1 MFNKKPRRNFRQ
13 RKGKSSDDDEQKS
26 GEDDG
31 SKTQATASSI
41 KPVKLPQNR
50 GISCSSKRE
59 AKSPKS
65 DSSGAEDAVE
75 YGTSGPFVGTRP
87 PNSKEDKDGR
97 KKKGNVLSFSNEKE
111 GSEFKLKKS
120 SDKAVVFQARRK
132 EASPAK
138 TSRPTARKDVTVVV
152 SQNERSG
159 EELSSESDGE
169 GGAKS
174 STSSSASSMSSTS
187 SKSSTQKH
195 KPVVIPDARRI
206 QAARRQRQAA
216 RAQKDYISLGRDG
229 ESSPRTPDQDLE
241 ERTDED
247 YDDDDEPDDHE
258 RRIEFAPRSKTIRE
272 RIAEKM
278 GGSGASESDDQ
289 ESEDNNLWEE
299 QQIGKGVKRHPGEQS
314 PSGSEGSGSVRSSSS
329 RRKQRVNIPECL
341 PLISLS
347 VVKKRITG
355 KLCDLREVHRAHEA
369 DLRRMEVDMD
379 SSRTSLENLESGS
392 SDRQLQFYRDTNT
405 YIQNLVECL
414 REKVVEINSVEVDM
428 HTLLSDQA
436 EVLLSRRREAI
447 LQESSCLQQLSYAT
461 DPQREGDTGESGN
474 EETNKSESGEPGEG
488 GYGSLTADSEPSPE
502 EEAELQRAREE
513 ILSRSQDV
521 FCDVQEDFWEVKKV
535 LSRFNE
541 WRVAFSESYHSAYI
555 SLCLP
560 KLLNPLIRH
569 QLLGWNPLQAAG
581 EDFEALPWFSA
592 VETFCHGLG
601 YQEADHT
608 DRKTLPAIIEKTLL
622 PKIQG
627 FVELVWDP
635 LSSRQSLCL
644 SELCHRL
651 EDDYSLF
658 EGEQSKPVKA
668 FVEAVSGRLRSSVDD
683 DIFIPLYPKKFL
695 DDKSS
700 PQRRFRDQQF
710 WTAVK
715 LLGNVGQWD
724 GLISEHVLMELMLDK
739 LLNRYLMMTL
749 LNETHSH
756 DSVHTC
762 KKVSSYFPLAEQV
775 AVCFPK
781 SWFKDLSSCPSQL
794 KSFSD
799 HLLQTAH
806 SVCKQQPDHPN
817 TRAVVSEVLT
827 VLGSIQAWDKV
838 ETISNKYHYKDLVDT
853 LKLS

>member
-13 RKGKSSDDDEQKS
+13 RKGKSSDEDEQKS
-26 GEDDG
+26 GEGDG
-31 SKTQATASSI
+31 SQIQATASSI
-41 KPVKLPQNR
+41 KPSKLPQNR

-59 AKSPKS
+59 AMPPNS

-75 YGTSGPFVGTRP
+75 YGTSGPFVGTNLP
-87 PNSKEDKDGR
+87 HSKEDKDGR

-132 EASPAK
+132 EASPVK
-138 TSRPTARKDVTVVV
+138 TSRPTARKDVTVVA
-152 SQNERSG
+152 SPRERSDSDVSG
-159 EELSSESDGE
+159 EELSPESDGE

-174 STSSSASSMSSTS
+174 TTSSSASSMSSRSSRS
-187 SKSSTQKH
+187 SKSSTQKQ

-241 ERTDED
+241 EHTEE
-247 YDDDDEPDDHE
+247 DDDDEPDDHE
-258 RRIEFAPRSKTIRE
+258 RRIEFAPQSKTIRE

-278 GGSGASESDDQ
+278 GGSDSGASESDEQ
-289 ESEDNNLWEE
+289 EREDDNLWQE

-314 PSGSEGSGSVRSSSS
+314 PSGSEGSGSVRSGSS
-329 RRKQRVNIPECL
+329 RRKQRVNIPECM
-341 PLISLS
+341 PPVSLS
-347 VVKKRITG
+347 IVKKRITG

-392 SDRQLQFYRDTNT
+392 SDRQLRFYRATNA

-447 LQESSCLQQLSYAT
+447 RQESSRLQQLSYAT
-461 DPQREGDTGESGN
+461 DPQGEGDSGESVN
-474 EETNKSESGEPGEG
+474 EKPSKSESGEPGEED
-488 GYGSLTADSEPSPE
+488 YGSLPADSEPSPE
-502 EEAELQRAREE
+502 EEAELQRERAE

-535 LSRFNE
+535 LSRFSE
-541 WRVAFSESYHSAYI
+541 WREAFSESYHSAYI

-569 QLLGWNPLQAAG
+569 QLLGWSPLQAAG

-601 YQEADHT
+601 YQEAEHT

-635 LSSRQSLCL
+635 LSSRQSVCL
-644 SELCHRL
+644 SELCCRL
-651 EDDYSLF
+651 QDDYSLF

-668 FVEAVSGRLRSSVDD
+668 FVEAVSGRLRSSVDAD
-683 DIFIPLYPKKFL
+683 VFIPLYPKKFL
-695 DDKSS
+695 DDRSS

-724 GLISEHVLMELMLDK
+724 GLISEHVLKELMLDK

-756 DSVHTC
+756 DSVHKC
-762 KKVSSYFPLAEQV
+762 KKV

-781 SWFKDLSSCPSQL
+781 SWFKDVSSCPSQL

-817 TRAVVSEVLT
+817 TRAVVSDLLT

-838 ETISNKYHYKDLVDT
+838 ETISDKYHYKDLVDT
-853 LKLS
+853 LNLS

>member
-13 RKGKSSDDDEQKS
+13 RKGQSSDEDEQQKS

-59 AKSPKS
+59 AMSPKS

-75 YGTSGPFVGTRP
+75 YGTSGPIVGTRP

-138 TSRPTARKDVTVVV
+138 TSRPTARKDVNVVG
-152 SQNERSG
+152 SQKERSGSNVSG

-174 STSSSASSMSSTS
+174 TTSSSASSMSSTS
-187 SKSSTQKH
+187 SKSSTQKQ
-195 KPVVIPDARRI
+195 KPVEIPDARRI

-247 YDDDDEPDDHE
+247 YDDDEPDDHE

-272 RIAEKM
+272 RIAEKI

-341 PLISLS
+341 PPISLS

-355 KLCDLREVHRAHEA
+355 KLYDLREVHRAHEA

-379 SSRTSLENLESGS
+379 SSRTSLENLENSS

-414 REKVVEINSVEVDM
+414 GEKVVEINSVEVDM

-447 LQESSCLQQLSYAT
+447 RQESSRLQQLS
-461 DPQREGDTGESGN
+461 S
-474 EETNKSESGEPGEG
+474 
-488 GYGSLTADSEPSPE
+488 
-502 EEAELQRAREE
+502 E

-601 YQEADHT
+601 YQEAEHT

-651 EDDYSLF
+651 QDDYSLF

-683 DIFIPLYPKKFL
+683 DVFIPLYPKKFL

-715 LLGNVGQWD
+715 LLGNIGQWD
-724 GLISEHVLMELMLDK
+724 GLISEHVLKELMLDK
-739 LLNRYLMMTL
+739 LLNRYLMMPL

-762 KKVSSYFPLAEQV
+762 KKV

-781 SWFKDLSSCPSQL
+781 SWFKDVSSCPSQL

-817 TRAVVSEVLT
+817 TRSVVSDVLT

-838 ETISNKYHYKDLVDT
+838 ETISDKYHYKDLVDT
-853 LKLS
+853 LNLS

>member
-1 MFNKKPRRNFRQ
+1 MGLVGLSLALIRL
-13 RKGKSSDDDEQKS
+13 
-26 GEDDG
+26 
-31 SKTQATASSI
+31 T
-41 KPVKLPQNR
+41 VKR
-50 GISCSSKRE
+50 
-59 AKSPKS
+59 
-65 DSSGAEDAVE
+65 
-75 YGTSGPFVGTRP
+75 TRM
-87 PNSKEDKDGR
+87 DGR
-97 KKKGNVLSFSNEKE
+97 RKETCSASLMRKKE

-132 EASPAK
+132 EASPVK
-138 TSRPTARKDVTVVV
+138 TSRPTARKDVTVVA
-152 SQNERSG
+152 SPRERSDSDVSG
-159 EELSSESDGE
+159 EELSPESDGE

-174 STSSSASSMSSTS
+174 TTSSSASSMSSRS
-187 SKSSTQKH
+187 SKSSTQKQ

-241 ERTDED
+241 EHTEED
-247 YDDDDEPDDHE
+247 DDDDEPDDHE

-278 GGSGASESDDQ
+278 GGSDSGASESDEQ
-289 ESEDNNLWEE
+289 EREDNNLWQE

-314 PSGSEGSGSVRSSSS
+314 PSGSEGSGSVRSGSS
-329 RRKQRVNIPECL
+329 RRKQRVNIPECM
-341 PLISLS
+341 PPVSLS
-347 VVKKRITG
+347 MVKKRITG

-392 SDRQLQFYRDTNT
+392 SDRQLRFYRATNA

-447 LQESSCLQQLSYAT
+447 RQESSRLQQLSYAT
-461 DPQREGDTGESGN
+461 DPQSEGDSGESVN
-474 EETNKSESGEPGEG
+474 EKPSKSESGEPGEED
-488 GYGSLTADSEPSPE
+488 YGSLPADSEPSPE
-502 EEAELQRAREE
+502 EEAELQRERAE

-535 LSRFNE
+535 LSRFSE
-541 WRVAFSESYHSAYI
+541 WREAFSESYHSAYI

-569 QLLGWNPLQAAG
+569 QLLGWSPLQAAG

-601 YQEADHT
+601 YQEAEHT

-635 LSSRQSLCL
+635 LSSRQSVCL
-644 SELCHRL
+644 SELCCRL
-651 EDDYSLF
+651 QDDYSLF
-658 EGEQSKPVKA
+658 EGEQSKPVKR
-668 FVEAVSGRLRSSVDD
+668 RL
-683 DIFIPLYPKKFL
+683 
-695 DDKSS
+695 
-700 PQRRFRDQQF
+700 
-710 WTAVK
+710 
-715 LLGNVGQWD
+715 
-724 GLISEHVLMELMLDK
+724 
-739 LLNRYLMMTL
+739 
-749 LNETHSH
+749 
-756 DSVHTC
+756 
-762 KKVSSYFPLAEQV
+762 
-775 AVCFPK
+775 
-781 SWFKDLSSCPSQL
+781 L
-794 KSFSD
+794 K
-799 HLLQTAH
+799 Q
-806 SVCKQQPDHPN
+806 
-817 TRAVVSEVLT
+817 
-827 VLGSIQAWDKV
+827 
-838 ETISNKYHYKDLVDT
+838 
-853 LKLS
+853 

>member
-13 RKGKSSDDDEQKS
+13 RKGKSSDEDEQKS

-41 KPVKLPQNR
+41 KPAKSAQNR
-50 GISCSSKRE
+50 GISCSSKPE
-59 AKSPKS
+59 AMSPKS

-75 YGTSGPFVGTRP
+75 DGTRP
-87 PNSKEDKDGR
+87 PSSKEDRVGR

-138 TSRPTARKDVTVVV
+138 TSRPTARKDVTVVA
-152 SQNERSG
+152 SRKERSGSNVSG

-174 STSSSASSMSSTS
+174 TTSSSASSMSSRS
-187 SKSSTQKH
+187 SKSSTQKQ

-206 QAARRQRQAA
+206 QRQVA

-247 YDDDDEPDDHE
+247 YDDDDDPDDHE

-278 GGSGASESDDQ
+278 GSGSGTSESDDQ

-314 PSGSEGSGSVRSSSS
+314 PSGSEGRGSVRSSSS
-329 RRKQRVNIPECL
+329 SWKQRVNIPECL
-341 PLISLS
+341 PPISLS
-347 VVKKRITG
+347 MVKKRITG
-355 KLCDLREVHRAHEA
+355 KLYDLREVHRAHEA

-392 SDRQLQFYRDTNT
+392 SDRQLQFYRAINA

-428 HTLLSDQA
+428 HALLSDQA

-447 LQESSCLQQLSYAT
+447 RQESSRLQQLSYAT
-461 DPQREGDTGESGN
+461 DPQSEGDSGESLN
-474 EETNKSESGEPGEG
+474 EKTNKSESGEPGEED
-488 GYGSLTADSEPSPE
+488 YGSLTADGEPSPE
-502 EEAELQRAREE
+502 EEAELQRERAE

-521 FCDVQEDFWEVKKV
+521 FCDVQDDFWEVKKV

-541 WRVAFSESYHSAYI
+541 WRVSFSESYHSAYI

-560 KLLNPLIRH
+560 KLLSPLIRH

-601 YQEADHT
+601 YQEAEYT

-635 LSSRQSLCL
+635 LSSRQSVCL
-644 SELCHRL
+644 SELCRRL
-651 EDDYSLF
+651 QDDYSLF

-683 DIFIPLYPKKFL
+683 DVFIPLYPKKCL

-724 GLISEHVLMELMLDK
+724 GLISEHVLKELMLDK
-739 LLNRYLMMTL
+739 LLNRYLMMPL
-749 LNETHSH
+749 LNETQSH
-756 DSVHTC
+756 DSVHKC
-762 KKVSSYFPLAEQV
+762 KKV

-799 HLLQTAH
+799 HLLQTVH

-817 TRAVVSEVLT
+817 TRAVVSDVLT

-838 ETISNKYHYKDLVDT
+838 ETISDKYHYKDLVDT
-853 LKLS
+853 LNLS

>member
-13 RKGKSSDDDEQKS
+13 RKGKSSDEDEQKS

-111 GSEFKLKKS
+111 GTRLTCFCYVNSQS
-120 SDKAVVFQARRK
+120 TDVFQ
-132 EASPAK
+132 
-138 TSRPTARKDVTVVV
+138 TSLTD
-152 SQNERSG
+152 
-159 EELSSESDGE
+159 
-169 GGAKS
+169 
-174 STSSSASSMSSTS
+174 
-187 SKSSTQKH
+187 SKV
-195 KPVVIPDARRI
+195 VVIPDARRI

-299 QQIGKGVKRHPGEQS
+299 QQIGKGVKRHPGE
-314 PSGSEGSGSVRSSSS
+314 SGSS

-447 LQESSCLQQLSYAT
+447 RQKSSCLQQLSC
-461 DPQREGDTGESGN
+461 ECLCF
-474 EETNKSESGEPGEG
+474 ESGEPGEED
-488 GYGSLTADSEPSPE
+488 YGSLTADSEPSPE

-651 EDDYSLF
+651 QDDYSLF

-715 LLGNVGQWD
+715 LLGNIGQWD
-724 GLISEHVLMELMLDK
+724 GLISEHVLKELMLDK

-762 KKVSSYFPLAEQV
+762 KKV

-817 TRAVVSEVLT
+817 TRAVVSDVLT

-838 ETISNKYHYKDLVDT
+838 ETISDKYHYQDLVDT

>member
-13 RKGKSSDDDEQKS
+13 RKGKSSDEDEQKS

-152 SQNERSG
+152 SQKERSG
-159 EELSSESDGE
+159 EELSSDSDGE
-169 GGAKS
+169 EGAKS

-314 PSGSEGSGSVRSSSS
+314 PSGSEGSGSVRSGSS

-447 LQESSCLQQLSYAT
+447 RQKSSCLQQLSC
-461 DPQREGDTGESGN
+461 ECLCF
-474 EETNKSESGEPGEG
+474 ESGEPGEED
-488 GYGSLTADSEPSPE
+488 YGSLTADSEPSPE

-651 EDDYSLF
+651 QDDYSLF

-715 LLGNVGQWD
+715 LLGNIGQWD
-724 GLISEHVLMELMLDK
+724 GLISEHVLKELMLDK

-762 KKVSSYFPLAEQV
+762 KKV

-817 TRAVVSEVLT
+817 TRAVVSDVLT

-838 ETISNKYHYKDLVDT
+838 ETISDKYHYQDLVDT

>member
-13 RKGKSSDDDEQKS
+13 RKGKSSDEDEQKS

-111 GSEFKLKKS
+111 GTRLTCFCYVNSQS
-120 SDKAVVFQARRK
+120 TDVFQTSLTVRWVLCK
-132 EASPAK
+132 SICKVASPHCVLHLPADRQHSEE
-138 TSRPTARKDVTVVV
+138 TSRVCVCVCI
-152 SQNERSG
+152 
-159 EELSSESDGE
+159 
-169 GGAKS
+169 
-174 STSSSASSMSSTS
+174 
-187 SKSSTQKH
+187 
-195 KPVVIPDARRI
+195 VVIPDARRI

-299 QQIGKGVKRHPGEQS
+299 QQIGKGVKRHPGEQ
-314 PSGSEGSGSVRSSSS
+314 GSGSVRSSSS

-447 LQESSCLQQLSYAT
+447 RQESSCLQQLSCECLCLCT
-461 DPQREGDTGESGN
+461 MS
-474 EETNKSESGEPGEG
+474 SGEPGEEE
-488 GYGSLTADSEPSPE
+488 YGSLTADSEPSPE

-651 EDDYSLF
+651 EDDYFLF

-724 GLISEHVLMELMLDK
+724 GLISEHVLKELMLDK

-762 KKVSSYFPLAEQV
+762 KKQV

-838 ETISNKYHYKDLVDT
+838 ETISDKYHYKDLVDT

>member
-13 RKGKSSDDDEQKS
+13 RKGKSSDEDEQKS
-26 GEDDG
+26 GEGDG
-31 SKTQATASSI
+31 SKIQATASSI
-41 KPVKLPQNR
+41 KPSKLPQNR

-59 AKSPKS
+59 AMPPNS

-75 YGTSGPFVGTRP
+75 YGTSGPFVGTNLP
-87 PNSKEDKDGR
+87 HSKEDKDGR

-111 GSEFKLKKS
+111 
-120 SDKAVVFQARRK
+120 DKAVVFQARRK
-132 EASPAK
+132 EASPVK
-138 TSRPTARKDVTVVV
+138 TSRPTARKDVTVVA
-152 SQNERSG
+152 SPRERSGSDVSG
-159 EELSSESDGE
+159 EELSPESDGE

-174 STSSSASSMSSTS
+174 TTSSSASSMSSRSSRS
-187 SKSSTQKH
+187 SKSSTQKQ

-241 ERTDED
+241 EHTEED
-247 YDDDDEPDDHE
+247 DDDDEPDDHE
-258 RRIEFAPRSKTIRE
+258 CRIEFAPRSKTIRE

-278 GGSGASESDDQ
+278 GGSDSGASESDEQ
-289 ESEDNNLWEE
+289 EREDDNLWQE

-314 PSGSEGSGSVRSSSS
+314 PSGSEGSGSVRSGSS
-329 RRKQRVNIPECL
+329 RRKQRVNIPECM
-341 PLISLS
+341 PPVSLS
-347 VVKKRITG
+347 MVKKRITG

-392 SDRQLQFYRDTNT
+392 SDRQLRFYRATNA

-436 EVLLSRRREAI
+436 EMPLIHKVK
-447 LQESSCLQQLSYAT
+447 
-461 DPQREGDTGESGN
+461 
-474 EETNKSESGEPGEG
+474 ETQGKAESGEPGEED
-488 GYGSLTADSEPSPE
+488 YGSLPADSEPSPE
-502 EEAELQRAREE
+502 EEAELQRERAE

-535 LSRFNE
+535 LSRFSE
-541 WRVAFSESYHSAYI
+541 WREAFSESYHSAYI

-601 YQEADHT
+601 
-608 DRKTLPAIIEKTLL
+608 
-622 PKIQG
+622 

-635 LSSRQSLCL
+635 LSSRQSVCL
-644 SELCHRL
+644 SELCCRL
-651 EDDYSLF
+651 QDDYSLF

-668 FVEAVSGRLRSSVDD
+668 FLEAVSGRLRSSVDD
-683 DIFIPLYPKKFL
+683 DVFIPLYPKKRQVLSTEEVPRPAVL
-695 DDKSS
+695 DSCE
-700 PQRRFRDQQF
+700 
-710 WTAVK
+710 
-715 LLGNVGQWD
+715 GNVGQWD
-724 GLISEHVLMELMLDK
+724 GLISEHVLKELMLDK

-756 DSVHTC
+756 DSVHKC
-762 KKVSSYFPLAEQV
+762 KKV

-781 SWFKDLSSCPSQL
+781 SWFKDVSSCPSQL

-817 TRAVVSEVLT
+817 TRAVVSDLLT

-838 ETISNKYHYKDLVDT
+838 ETISDKYHYKDLVDT
-853 LKLS
+853 LNLS

>member
-13 RKGKSSDDDEQKS
+13 RKGKSSDEDEQKS

-59 AKSPKS
+59 AMTPKS

-75 YGTSGPFVGTRP
+75 YGTSGPIVGTRP
-87 PNSKEDKDGR
+87 PNSKEDNNGR

-138 TSRPTARKDVTVVV
+138 TSRPTARKDVTVVA
-152 SQNERSG
+152 SQKERSGSNVSG

-174 STSSSASSMSSTS
+174 TTSSSASSMSSTS
-187 SKSSTQKH
+187 SKSSTQKQ

-272 RIAEKM
+272 RIAEKI

-329 RRKQRVNIPECL
+329 SRRKQRVNIPECL
-341 PLISLS
+341 PPISLS

-355 KLCDLREVHRAHEA
+355 KLYDLREVHRAHEA
-369 DLRRMEVDMD
+369 DLRRIEVDMD
-379 SSRTSLENLESGS
+379 SSRTSLENLENSS

-414 REKVVEINSVEVDM
+414 GEKVVEINSVEVDM

-447 LQESSCLQQLSYAT
+447 RQESCRLQQLSC
-461 DPQREGDTGESGN
+461 E
-474 EETNKSESGEPGEG
+474 ESGEPGEED
-488 GYGSLTADSEPSPE
+488 YGSLTADSEPSPE
-502 EEAELQRAREE
+502 EEAELQRERAE

-601 YQEADHT
+601 YQEAEHT

-651 EDDYSLF
+651 QDDYSLF
-658 EGEQSKPVKA
+658 DGEKSKPVKA

-683 DIFIPLYPKKFL
+683 DVFIPLYPKKFL

-715 LLGNVGQWD
+715 LLGNVGLWD
-724 GLISEHVLMELMLDK
+724 GLISEHVLKELMLDK
-739 LLNRYLMMTL
+739 LLNRYLMMPL

-762 KKVSSYFPLAEQV
+762 KKV

-781 SWFKDLSSCPSQL
+781 SWFKDVSSCPSQL

-806 SVCKQQPDHPN
+806 SVCKEQPDHPN
-817 TRAVVSEVLT
+817 TRAVVSDVLT

-838 ETISNKYHYKDLVDT
+838 ETISDKYHYKDLVDT
-853 LKLS
+853 LNLS